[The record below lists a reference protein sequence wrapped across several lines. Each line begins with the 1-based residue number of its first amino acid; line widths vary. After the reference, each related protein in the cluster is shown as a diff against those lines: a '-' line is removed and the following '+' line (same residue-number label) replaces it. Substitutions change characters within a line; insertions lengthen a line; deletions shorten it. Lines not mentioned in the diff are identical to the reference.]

1 MPDLVFWLNVIA
13 VPGLLIT
20 GAILTLT
27 VDWRVSFAALAVQYA
42 LVAILLTQ
50 TVDVPV
56 ATVKV
61 ISGMLVVMILT
72 LTGRQVDFARMA
84 RARRDVR
91 SAVTQLTDLRDRF
104 AQLRRI
110 ELQTNFPFRVV
121 AVLLAAAIAG
131 YLVVEQGIV
140 FPGVPLGLTFAGG
153 LLAAL
158 GLLSLGLT
166 EEPMN
171 VGMGLL
177 MALSGFELIY
187 LSLERSVAVVALL
200 AGVHFGLA
208 IAVSYLALLRYAAA
222 TE

>member
-1 MPDLVFWLNVIA
+1 MSDFIFWLNVIT

-27 VDWRVSFAALAVQYA
+27 VDWRMSFAALAVQYA
-42 LVAILLTQ
+42 LVAVLLTQ

-56 ATVKV
+56 AAVKGLAGV
-61 ISGMLVVMILT
+61 LVVMILT
-72 LTGRQVDFARMA
+72 LTGQQVDFARVA
-84 RARRDVR
+84 RARREVR
-91 SAVTQLTDLRDRF
+91 SAATRITDLRDRF

-121 AVLLAAAIAG
+121 AVLLAAAIVG
-131 YLVVEQGIV
+131 YLVVEQGV
-140 FPGVPLGLTFAGG
+140 AFPGVPIGLTFAGG
-153 LLAAL
+153 LLVAL

-171 VGMGLL
+171 AGMGLL

-200 AGVHFGLA
+200 AGLHFGLA
-208 IAVSYLALLRYAAA
+208 IAASYLALLRYAAA